1 IIILYKGE
9 VFRRGRKGYLLRKG
23 GERVFWGGI
32 AEKNRG
38 FNGSLTEF
46 KRELNR
52 KYDGILTG
60 IEWELNGIQTLTLL
74 MRLGRYLFQGRK

>member
-1 IIILYKGE
+1 M
-9 VFRRGRKGYLLRKG
+9 LRKG

-52 KYDGILTG
+52 KYGGILTG

-74 MRLGRYLFQGRK
+74 MQLGRHLFQGRK